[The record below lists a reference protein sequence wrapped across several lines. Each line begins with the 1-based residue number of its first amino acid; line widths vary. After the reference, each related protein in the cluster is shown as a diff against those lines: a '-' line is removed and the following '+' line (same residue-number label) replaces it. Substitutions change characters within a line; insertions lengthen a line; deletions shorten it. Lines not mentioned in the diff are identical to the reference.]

1 MEQLPG
7 NDSLSGWAGLICD
20 LSLNGQ
26 SVAVGIFNRDGRL
39 LDANQPMCYFLGT
52 DSKEINPKNQFINP
66 VFSAFFPE
74 KQEGLVFQG
83 MITIGNYD
91 DVSYVLNSKVYRKAD
106 QVLIYAEADVVEL
119 FEKNNKMSFL
129 NQQVNNLQRQ
139 LLKEK
144 HKLQE
149 TLAEL
154 NSRTLELEKLNA
166 RLSELNNEK
175 NRYIGMV
182 AHDLRN
188 PIGIAASFSQILIED
203 YDNIIKENQLEYLKH
218 INDSCDF
225 SLDLIHDFLD
235 VSKIEAGVFDL
246 NISEQ
251 EYLTFVREN
260 IVQNEILARSKSQK
274 INIRSDQN
282 SIIASFDKNKIQQVL
297 NNLLSNAIN
306 YSAYN
311 TSIIIDI
318 TETNNKIITK
328 VIDQGQGIPEEEL
341 SKLFKPFQTTSVKS
355 TDNEKSTGL
364 GLAIVKKIIEA
375 HNGKI
380 NVESEVGKGSVFT
393 FWFPKCKN

>member
-39 LDANQPMCYFLGT
+39 LDANQPMYYFLGT
-52 DSKEINPKNQFINP
+52 DSRESNPRNQFINP

-91 DVSYVLNSKVYRKAD
+91 DVSYVLNSKIYRKAD
-106 QVLIYAEADVVEL
+106 HVLIYAEADVIEL
-119 FEKNNKMSFL
+119 FEENNKMSFL

-154 NSRTLELEKLNA
+154 NLRTLELEKLNA
-166 RLSELNNEK
+166 RLLELNNEK
-175 NRYIGMV
+175 NRYIGIV

-203 YDNIIKENQLEYLKH
+203 YDDIIKENQLEYLKH

-225 SLDLIHDFLD
+225 SLNLIYDFLD

-260 IVQNEILARSKSQK
+260 IVQNKILARSKSQK

-297 NNLLSNAIN
+297 NNLLSNAIK

-311 TSIIIDI
+311 TSIVIDI
-318 TETNNKIITK
+318 TEINNKIVTK

-341 SKLFKPFQTTSVKS
+341 STLFKPFQTTSVKS

-375 HNGKI
+375 HDGKI